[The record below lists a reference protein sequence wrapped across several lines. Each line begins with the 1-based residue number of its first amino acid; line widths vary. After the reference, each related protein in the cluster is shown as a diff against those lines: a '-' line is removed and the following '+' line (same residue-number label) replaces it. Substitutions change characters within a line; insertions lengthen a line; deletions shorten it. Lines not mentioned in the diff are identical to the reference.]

1 MKKIIAAVAVLLV
14 SAATLLAQ
22 NPKSLYRKY
31 SDMKDV
37 TAVYISPAM
46 FRLIGHLPEVKAA
59 GDDVDLSPV
68 IRSLSGMYI
77 INCEKPSVA
86 NQLIDE
92 VEGYLDSG
100 AYELLMEAKEDGDL
114 TRMYTV
120 GDEETV
126 RSFVL
131 LNIEPDEATFISIE
145 GNIPRGAL
153 EQMIVKSAE

>member
-1 MKKIIAAVAVLLV
+1 MKKIIAAVAVLLI

-37 TAVYISPAM
+37 TAIYISPAM
-46 FRLIGHLPEVKAA
+46 FRLIGHLPEVKA
-59 GDDVDLSPV
+59 GGEDVDLSPI

-77 INCEKPSVA
+77 INCEESGVA

-100 AYELLMEAKEDGDL
+100 TYELLMEAKEDGEL

-120 GDEETV
+120 GDGQTV

-145 GNIPRGAL
+145 GNIPREKL
-153 EQMIVKSAE
+153 EEMIVK

>member
-1 MKKIIAAVAVLLV
+1 MKKIIAAAAVLLV

-145 GNIPRGAL
+145 GNIPREAL